1 MRVMVCFALTHLELK
16 LSALRNVD
24 INQSHRE
31 WCVLEFLH
39 RIISCKHAHIHTN
52 TQCTV
57 NTDTQLYILKY
68 VKYQHE
74 LTFQL
79 LLGIRRKR
87 LTRKLLSNV
96 LSFLSSS
103 SQSIHNSLFHPFQ
116 LEQEIQRI
124 SEAYET
130 LMQGS
135 TKRESLEQTLRRRLV
150 AEIRRLQDFNRDL
163 RGQY

>member
-1 MRVMVCFALTHLELK
+1 MRVCVCDCCNGGLLFHYPGTGMHTFPSLAAFPGPVHVHERACLCEPDLCVVVWCVFALTHLELK

-39 RIISCKHAHIHTN
+39 GIISCKHAHVHTN

-79 LLGIRRKR
+79 LLGVRRSR
-87 LTRKLLSNV
+87 
-96 LSFLSSS
+96 
-103 SQSIHNSLFHPFQ
+103 
-116 LEQEIQRI
+116 
-124 SEAYET
+124 
-130 LMQGS
+130 
-135 TKRESLEQTLRRRLV
+135 
-150 AEIRRLQDFNRDL
+150 
-163 RGQY
+163 